1 MMKGTLF
8 IISAPSGA
16 GKTSLV
22 KALLDSDPQL
32 QVSISYTTRNPR
44 PQEIN
49 GIDYHF
55 VTIPDFQA
63 MLEQNTFLEYAKV
76 FDNYYGTSQVWLE
89 EQLSNGK
96 DIILEIDWQG
106 AQQVRAKMP
115 KAVSIFILPPSKN
128 TLEQR
133 LRNRAQDSEEI
144 IARRLKDAVSDM
156 SHYHEFDYVVIND
169 DFNIAFNDLQMIIKS
184 QRLKLENQRSRF
196 KEQINQLMS

>member
-1 MMKGTLF
+1 MKGTLF

-22 KALLDSDPQL
+22 KAILEKDPQL
-32 QVSISYTTRNPR
+32 QVSISYTTRSPR

-49 GIDYHF
+49 GVHYHF
-55 VTIPDFQA
+55 VTVSTFQE
-63 MLEQNTFLEYAKV
+63 MLEKEDFLEHANV
-76 FDNYYGTSQVWLE
+76 FDNYYGTSHVGLE
-89 EQLSNGK
+89 QQLEQGK

-106 AQQVRAKMP
+106 AQQVRQKIAD
-115 KAVSIFILPPSKN
+115 AVSIFVLPPSKE

-156 SHYHEFDYVVIND
+156 SHYNEFDYVVIND
-169 DFNIAFNDLQMIIKS
+169 DFDIAFNELQNIIKS
-184 QRLKLENQRSRF
+184 QRLRLENQYGRF
-196 KEQINQLMS
+196 KEQINQLIS

>member
-1 MMKGTLF
+1 MKGTLF

-22 KALLDSDPQL
+22 KAILEKDPQL
-32 QVSISYTTRNPR
+32 QVSISYTTRSPR

-49 GIDYHF
+49 GVHYHF
-55 VTIPDFQA
+55 VTVSTFQE
-63 MLEQNTFLEYAKV
+63 MLEKEDFLEHANV
-76 FDNYYGTSQVWLE
+76 FDNYYGTSHVGLE
-89 EQLSNGK
+89 QQLEQGK

-106 AQQVRAKMP
+106 AQQVRQKIAD
-115 KAVSIFILPPSKN
+115 AVSIFVLPPSKE

-156 SHYHEFDYVVIND
+156 SHYNEFDYVVIND
-169 DFNIAFNDLQMIIKS
+169 DFDIVFNELQYIIKS
-184 QRLKLENQRSRF
+184 QRLRLENQYGRF
-196 KEQINQLMS
+196 KEQINQLIS

>member
-1 MMKGTLF
+1 MKGTLF

-22 KALLDSDPQL
+22 KALLENDPQI

-44 PQEIN
+44 PQEMN

-55 VTIPDFQA
+55 VTLLEFQA
-63 MLEQNTFLEYAKV
+63 MLEKNTFLEYAKV
-76 FDNYYGTSQVWLE
+76 FDNYYGTSQIWLE
-89 EQLSNGK
+89 QQLNEGK

-115 KAVSIFILPPSKN
+115 TAVSIFILPPSKN

-133 LRNRAQDSEEI
+133 LKNRAQDNEEI
-144 IARRLKDAVSDM
+144 IARRLKDAVNDM
-156 SHYHEFDYVVIND
+156 SHYSEFDYVVIND
-169 DFNIAFNDLQMIIKS
+169 NFDIAFNELQNIIKS
-184 QRLKLENQRSRF
+184 QRLRLENQYSRF
-196 KEQINQLMS
+196 KEQINQLIS